1 MITNAELIA
10 IIALAVTA
18 SISAAG
24 AAFALGGLP
33 LRREFKDANDKND
46 ASHKELSDKN
56 DTSHKE
62 LSDKIDTSHKE
73 LSDKI
78 DASHKELSDKIDAAR
93 KEFSD
98 KIEQSNANLLTEIR
112 RSHQQLLR
120 ALINHRHLEVAGEP
134 IFTEPPDAELVAADN

>member
-18 SISAAG
+18 FISAVG

-33 LRREFKDANDKND
+33 RRSEFNGLRQEVGDLR
-46 ASHKELSDKN
+46 KEMN
-56 DTSHKE
+56 
-62 LSDKIDTSHKE
+62 DKIDASHKE

-78 DASHKELSDKIDAAR
+78 DASHKELSDKIDASH
-93 KEFSD
+93 KELSD
-98 KIEQSNANLLTEIR
+98 KIDASHANLLTEIR

-120 ALINHRHLEVAGEP
+120 ALINHRHLDPDGEP
-134 IFTEPPDAELVAADN
+134 VFIEPPDTELVAADN

>member
-33 LRREFKDANDKND
+33 RRSEFKDANDKND
-46 ASHKELSDKN
+46 AAHKG
-56 DTSHKE
+56 

-78 DASHKELSDKIDAAR
+78 DASR

-134 IFTEPPDAELVAADN
+134 IFTEPPDTELVAADN